1 MKPFSKS
8 NHDLSFDVSSVAA
21 LDPSS
26 NYPAITSLWSATMSN
41 SQPSPSGAGIAKLRL
56 DSLSHRFGSGTK
68 AVQAISN
75 ISLDVPKGRF
85 ISLIGQS
92 GCGKSTLFN
101 ILAGLLAPSSG
112 RVILDGEDITGQA
125 GLVSYMLQKDLLL
138 PWRTVLD
145 NVIFGL
151 EIQGVHRKSA
161 REQAAPLM
169 DRYGLGLF
177 KSHYPN
183 DLSGGM
189 RQRAALLRT
198 LLCNNEVILLDEP
211 FAALDAQTRF
221 RMQEW
226 LLTIWKE
233 FDRTVLFVT
242 HDVDE
247 AIFLSD
253 EICVLSPRPGRIAE
267 RMDVG
272 LPRPRDRSV
281 VTSPEFAR
289 LKQHCLDLLF
299 ETAPANQEA

>member
-1 MKPFSKS
+1 
-8 NHDLSFDVSSVAA
+8 VT
-21 LDPSS
+21 
-26 NYPAITSLWSATMSN
+26 YSN
-41 SQPSPSGAGIAKLRL
+41 SPLDGAGAAKLRL
-56 DSLSHRFGSGTK
+56 EGLSHRFGSGART
-68 AVQAISN
+68 VQAISD

-101 ILAGLLAPSSG
+101 ILAGLLSPTSG
-112 RVILDGEDITGQA
+112 RVLLDGDDITGRA

-151 EIQGVHRKSA
+151 EIQGVDRATARK
-161 REQAAPLM
+161 QAAPIM
-169 DRYGLGLF
+169 DRYGLGQF

-183 DLSGGM
+183 NLSGGM

-198 LLCNNEVILLDEP
+198 LLCNNDVILLDEP

-226 LLTIWKE
+226 LLTIWAE
-233 FDRTVLFVT
+233 FDRTILFVT

-267 RMDVG
+267 RLDVDI
-272 LPRPRDRSV
+272 PRPRDRNV
-281 VTSPEFAR
+281 VTSPAFAR
-289 LKQHCLDLLF
+289 LKHHCLDLLF
-299 ETAPANQEA
+299 DNGPASQHG